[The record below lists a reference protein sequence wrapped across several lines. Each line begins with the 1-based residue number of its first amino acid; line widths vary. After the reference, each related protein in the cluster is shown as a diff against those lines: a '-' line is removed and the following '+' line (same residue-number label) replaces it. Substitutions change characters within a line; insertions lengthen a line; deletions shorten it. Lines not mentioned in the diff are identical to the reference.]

1 MKFLGAPHVNHFLGR
16 AITNAIRGGLIGV
29 AEVIPGVSG
38 GTIAL
43 IVGVYETLID
53 GAGHLARGV
62 ANFVVDI
69 PRGRGVSRAR
79 THFSRVKWGVILP
92 LGGGMLVAIVL
103 AAALLAPLIDT
114 HPEATK
120 AVFAGLIV
128 ASLIVPIRMAGL
140 PWRFRD
146 VTLAVAAAILTFS
159 LMGFAPLAP
168 SDPSL
173 FLVAVAAAFAI
184 CALVLPGV
192 SGSFL
197 LLTVGMYAPTLQ
209 AVNDRNL
216 AYLGAFAVGA
226 LLGLGFFVSGL
237 QWLLAK
243 HHRVTLV
250 IMTGLMAGSLRA
262 LWPWQNEQNVLLVP
276 SQNVG
281 AMIGLFVAGAVGVL
295 LLIGVESR
303 IQKKSVDAL
312 HNNVPD
318 SVPNPEQKS
327 ALPPSVR
334 KSFERQ

>member
-1 MKFLGAPHVNHFLGR
+1 VRNTVGR
-16 AITNAIRGGLIGV
+16 AIANAIRGALIGV

-53 GAGHLARGV
+53 GAGRLARGV
-62 ANFVVDI
+62 ANLVADV
-69 PRGRGVSRAR
+69 PRGRGSARAR
-79 THFSRVKWGVILP
+79 EHFARVKWGVLIP
-92 LGGGMLVAIVL
+92 LGCGMLLAIVA
-103 AAALLAPLIDT
+103 AAALLAPVIET

-140 PWRFRD
+140 PWRVRD
-146 VTLAVAAAILTFS
+146 VLLAAAAAALTFF
-159 LMGFAPLAP
+159 LTGFAPIA
-168 SDPSL
+168 SQDTSL

-216 AYLGAFAVGA
+216 AYLGVFALGA
-226 LLGLGFFVSGL
+226 IIGLGLFVSGL
-237 QWLLAK
+237 QWLLAT

-262 LWPWQNEQNVLLVP
+262 LWPWTSDQNALLAP
-276 SQNVG
+276 SGDVG
-281 AMIGLFVAGAVGVL
+281 AAIGLFAAGAVAVL
-295 LLIGVESR
+295 LLIFVEMR
-303 IQKKSVDAL
+303 IAQKPVVARGHSATHSDTFRSS
-312 HNNVPD
+312 PD
-318 SVPNPEQKS
+318 TKVSLDLASES
-327 ALPPSVR
+327 LS
-334 KSFERQ
+334 